1 MASVIIENPQTGE
14 TRTLEKDA
22 SGRYP
27 TFHLPWRVK
36 GTVEGIK
43 QAAVQANAQ
52 MLLQSKI
59 AVYAQRMGLPAAGF
73 LDAAR
78 WLLDRDCPYC
88 QLATEAL
95 RRIQELGD
103 EMAIYFLNRI
113 QVAKMNNDMA
123 ELRRIRQEI
132 SAALRG
138 EPVAINDKR

>member
-1 MASVIIENPQTGE
+1 MPVIIENPETGE

-27 TFHLPWRVK
+27 AFKLPWRVK
-36 GTVEGIK
+36 GTTQTIQRAKEVSDYK
-43 QAAVQANAQ
+43 MAVQ
-52 MLLQSKI
+52 SKL
-59 AVYAQRMGLPAAGF
+59 AVYATRLGLPVANF

-103 EMAIYFLNRI
+103 EMAIYFLNRV
-113 QVAKMNNDMA
+113 QVAKANNDME

-132 SAALRG
+132 GAALRG
-138 EPVAINDKR
+138 EPVAIRR

>member
-1 MASVIIENPQTGE
+1 V
-14 TRTLEKDA
+14 
-22 SGRYP
+22 
-27 TFHLPWRVK
+27 
-36 GTVEGIK
+36 
-43 QAAVQANAQ
+43 
-52 MLLQSKI
+52 QSKI

-95 RRIQELGD
+95 RRINEMGD

-113 QVAKMNNDMA
+113 QVAKANNDME

-132 SAALRG
+132 GAALRG
-138 EPVAINDKR
+138 EPVAINDR